1 MFATYQME
9 GTIICTHISG
19 PGHIKV
25 QINMDFLFLLL
36 VRHDFE
42 AVLGHLEHSFI
53 ALFSPA
59 PLQKKPKV
67 NKSQGSR
74 VLESI
79 FY

>member
-9 GTIICTHISG
+9 GTIICTHIS
-19 PGHIKV
+19 V
-25 QINMDFLFLLL
+25 QIDMDFLFLLL

-59 PLQKKPKV
+59 PLQKK
-67 NKSQGSR
+67 NQS
-74 VLESI
+74 
-79 FY
+79 